1 MSGDWSSDVCSSD
14 LCYKSYK
21 TRKDTLM
28 FGLKFGKKSKKG
40 IGIEITS
47 EKVNIVQL
55 RRKGQSSYKL
65 VSYGSVELPE
75 GTVEEGRILDPVAL
89 GEIIRSLLSEKKIR
103 AKKVATAL
111 PGRETVSRLIRLPA
125 EIPDLELREMVLNQE
140 ASLYLPFPR
149 EDADVDYQKLGTSLD
164 DDGIERIEILMVATP
179 KEVTDSYI
187 QALEIAQLQVDI
199 VEISSFALIRA
210 MHNELSRFSTLAEAV
225 AIVDI
230 EYEATEITVTA
241 DGVPQFS
248 RTFPIGTAQIQNAQL
263 RAINLPP
270 RRTTDMEMLSSTVVP
285 VMDAARLASG
295 GNSPGDAAIIR
306 VVSDLSDELSRSIDF
321 FTSQS
326 PGSDVVQ
333 LLVTGPG
340 ACIGQLNEFF
350 IQKLGIN
357 TSVIDPLT
365 TIGISVDEDIPIQDR
380 MAMSVSLGLGLRE
393 V

>member
-1 MSGDWSSDVCSSD
+1 
-14 LCYKSYK
+14 
-21 TRKDTLM
+21 M
-28 FGLKFGKKSKKG
+28 FGLKFGAKSKKG

-47 EKVNIVQL
+47 EKVNLVQL

-65 VSYGSVELPE
+65 VTYGSVELPE

-89 GEIIRSLLSEKKIR
+89 GEVIRSLLADKKIKV
-103 AKKVATAL
+103 KKAATAL

-140 ASLYLPFPR
+140 ASIYLPFPR

-179 KEVTDSYI
+179 KEVTDSYM
-187 QALEIAQLQVDI
+187 QALEIAQLQVDV
-199 VEISSFALIRA
+199 VEVSSFALIRA
-210 MHNELSRFSTLAEAV
+210 MHNELARFSTLAEAV
-225 AIVDI
+225 VIVDI
-230 EYEATEITVTA
+230 EYEATEITVTV

-285 VMDAARLASG
+285 VQSMDAASLAG
-295 GNSPGDAAIIR
+295 GGGTPGDAAIMR
-306 VVSDLSDELSRSIDF
+306 VVGDLSDELRRSIDF
-321 FTSQS
+321 YTSQS

-333 LLVTGPG
+333 LLIAGPG

-350 IQKLGIN
+350 SQRLGIAA
-357 TSVIDPLT
+357 VAVDPLT
-365 TIGISVDEDIPIQDR
+365 AVGVTVDGDIPIEER
-380 MAMSVSLGLGLRE
+380 MAMSVALGLGLRE

>member
-1 MSGDWSSDVCSSD
+1 
-14 LCYKSYK
+14 
-21 TRKDTLM
+21 M
-28 FGLKFGKKSKKG
+28 FGLKFGRKSKKG

-47 EKVNIVQL
+47 EKVNLVQL

-65 VSYGSVELPE
+65 VTYGSVELPE

-89 GEIIRSLLSEKKIR
+89 GEIIRSLLTEKKV
-103 AKKVATAL
+103 KLKQVATAL

-125 EIPDLELREMVLNQE
+125 EIPDVELREMVLNQE

-149 EDADVDYQKLGTSLD
+149 EDADVDYQKLGTTLD

-187 QALEIAQLQVDI
+187 NALEIAQLQVDI
-199 VEISSFALIRA
+199 VEVSSFALIRA

-230 EYEATEITVTA
+230 EYEATEITVTV

-285 VMDAARLASG
+285 VQAMDTAGLAG
-295 GNSPGDAAIIR
+295 GGSTPGDAAIMR
-306 VVSDLSDELSRSIDF
+306 VVGDLSDELRRSIDF
-321 FTSQS
+321 YTSQS

-333 LLVTGPG
+333 LLIAGPG

-350 IQKLGIN
+350 SQRLGIAA
-357 TSVIDPLT
+357 TAVDPLAA
-365 TIGISVDEDIPIQDR
+365 IGVTVDGEMPIQER
-380 MAMSVSLGLGLRE
+380 MALSVALGLGLRE

>member
-1 MSGDWSSDVCSSD
+1 
-14 LCYKSYK
+14 
-21 TRKDTLM
+21 M
-28 FGLKFGKKSKKG
+28 FGLKFGGKSKKG

-47 EKVNIVQL
+47 EKVNLVQL

-65 VSYGSVELPE
+65 VTYGSVELPE

-89 GEIIRSLLSEKKIR
+89 GEVIRSLLADKKIKV
-103 AKKVATAL
+103 KKVATAL
-111 PGRETVSRLIRLPA
+111 PGRETVSRFIRLPA

-149 EDADVDYQKLGTSLD
+149 EDADVDYQKLGTALD

-179 KEVTDSYI
+179 KEVTDSYM
-187 QALEIAQLQVDI
+187 QALEIAQLQVDV
-199 VEISSFALIRA
+199 VEVSSFALIRA
-210 MHNELSRFSTLAEAV
+210 MRNELARFSTLAEAV

-230 EYEATEITVTA
+230 EYEATEITVTV

-285 VMDAARLASG
+285 VQSMDTASLAG
-295 GNSPGDAAIIR
+295 GGGTPGDAAIMR
-306 VVSDLSDELSRSIDF
+306 VVGDLSDELRRSIDF
-321 FTSQS
+321 YTSQS

-333 LLVTGPG
+333 LLIAGPG

-350 IQKLGIN
+350 SQRLGIAA
-357 TSVIDPLT
+357 VAVDPLT
-365 TIGISVDEDIPIQDR
+365 AVGVTVDGDIPIEER
-380 MAMSVSLGLGLRE
+380 MAMSVALGLGLRE

>member
-1 MSGDWSSDVCSSD
+1 
-14 LCYKSYK
+14 
-21 TRKDTLM
+21 M
-28 FGLKFGKKSKKG
+28 FGLKFGAKSKKG

-47 EKVNIVQL
+47 EKVNLVQL

-65 VSYGSVELPE
+65 VTYGSVELPE

-89 GEIIRSLLSEKKIR
+89 GEVIRSLLADKKIKV
-103 AKKVATAL
+103 KKAATAL

-179 KEVTDSYI
+179 KEVTDSYM
-187 QALEIAQLQVDI
+187 QALEIAQLQVDV
-199 VEISSFALIRA
+199 VEVSSFALIRA
-210 MHNELSRFSTLAEAV
+210 MHNELVRFSTLAEAV

-230 EYEATEITVTA
+230 EYEATEITVTV

-285 VMDAARLASG
+285 VQSMDAASLAG
-295 GNSPGDAAIIR
+295 GGGTPGDAAIMR
-306 VVSDLSDELSRSIDF
+306 VVGDLSDELRRSIDF
-321 FTSQS
+321 YTSQS

-333 LLVTGPG
+333 LLIAGPG

-350 IQKLGIN
+350 SQRLGIAA
-357 TSVIDPLT
+357 VAVDPLT
-365 TIGISVDEDIPIQDR
+365 AVGVTVDGDIPIEER
-380 MAMSVSLGLGLRE
+380 MAMSVALGLGLRE

>member
-1 MSGDWSSDVCSSD
+1 
-14 LCYKSYK
+14 
-21 TRKDTLM
+21 M
-28 FGLKFGKKSKKG
+28 FGLKFGGKSKKG

-47 EKVNIVQL
+47 EKVNLVQL

-65 VSYGSVELPE
+65 VTYGSVELPE

-89 GEIIRSLLSEKKIR
+89 GEVIRSLLADKKIKV
-103 AKKVATAL
+103 KKVATAL

-149 EDADVDYQKLGTSLD
+149 EDADVDYQKLGTTLD

-179 KEVTDSYI
+179 KEVTDSYM
-187 QALEIAQLQVDI
+187 QALEIAQLEVDV
-199 VEISSFALIRA
+199 VEISSFSVIRA
-210 MHNELSRFSTLAEAV
+210 MRNELARFGTLAEAV

-230 EYEATEITVTA
+230 EYEGTEITVTV

-263 RAINLPP
+263 RAMNLPP

-285 VMDAARLASG
+285 VQSIDTASLAGGSG
-295 GNSPGDAAIIR
+295 TPGDAAIMR
-306 VVSDLSDELSRSIDF
+306 AVGDLSDELRRSIDF
-321 FTSQS
+321 YTSQS

-333 LLVTGPG
+333 LLIAGPG

-350 IQKLGIN
+350 SQRLGIAA
-357 TSVIDPLT
+357 VAVDPLT
-365 TIGISVDEDIPIQDR
+365 AVGVTVDGDIPIQER
-380 MAMSVSLGLGLRE
+380 MAMSVALGLSLRE

>member
-1 MSGDWSSDVCSSD
+1 
-14 LCYKSYK
+14 
-21 TRKDTLM
+21 M
-28 FGLKFGKKSKKG
+28 FGLKFGGKAKKG

-47 EKVNIVQL
+47 EKVNLVQL

-65 VSYGSVELPE
+65 VTYGSVELPE

-89 GEIIRSLLSEKKIR
+89 GEIIRSLLADKKIKV
-103 AKKVATAL
+103 KKVATAL

-125 EIPDLELREMVLNQE
+125 EIPDIELREMVLNQE

-149 EDADVDYQKLGTSLD
+149 EDADVDYQKLGTTLD

-179 KEVTDSYI
+179 KEVTDSYM
-187 QALEIAQLQVDI
+187 QALEIAQLQVDV
-199 VEISSFALIRA
+199 VEVSSFALIRA

-230 EYEATEITVTA
+230 EYEATEITVTV

-285 VMDAARLASG
+285 VQSMDTASLAG
-295 GNSPGDAAIIR
+295 GGGTPGDAAIMR
-306 VVSDLSDELSRSIDF
+306 VVGDLSDELRRSIDF
-321 FTSQS
+321 YTSQS

-333 LLVTGPG
+333 LLIAGPG

-350 IQKLGIN
+350 SQRLGIAA
-357 TSVIDPLT
+357 VAVDPLT
-365 TIGISVDEDIPIQDR
+365 AVGVTVDGDIPIEER
-380 MAMSVSLGLGLRE
+380 MAMSVALGLGLRE

>member
-1 MSGDWSSDVCSSD
+1 
-14 LCYKSYK
+14 
-21 TRKDTLM
+21 M
-28 FGLKFGKKSKKG
+28 FGLKFGGKSKKG

-47 EKVNIVQL
+47 EKVNLVQL

-65 VSYGSVELPE
+65 VTYGSVELPE

-89 GEIIRSLLSEKKIR
+89 GEVIRSLLADKKIKV
-103 AKKVATAL
+103 KKVATAL

-149 EDADVDYQKLGTSLD
+149 EDADVDYQKLGTTLD

-179 KEVTDSYI
+179 KEVTDSYM
-187 QALEIAQLQVDI
+187 QALEIAQLEVDV
-199 VEISSFALIRA
+199 VEISSFAVIRA
-210 MHNELSRFSTLAEAV
+210 MRNELARFGTLAEAV

-230 EYEATEITVTA
+230 EYEGTEITVTV

-263 RAINLPP
+263 RAMNLPP

-285 VMDAARLASG
+285 VQSMDTASLAG
-295 GNSPGDAAIIR
+295 GSETPGDAAIMR
-306 VVSDLSDELSRSIDF
+306 AVGDLSDELRRSIDF
-321 FTSQS
+321 YTSQS

-333 LLVTGPG
+333 LLIAGPG

-350 IQKLGIN
+350 SQRLGIAA
-357 TSVIDPLT
+357 VAVDPLT
-365 TIGISVDEDIPIQDR
+365 AVGVTVDGDIPIQER
-380 MAMSVSLGLGLRE
+380 MAMSVALGLSLRE

>member
-1 MSGDWSSDVCSSD
+1 
-14 LCYKSYK
+14 
-21 TRKDTLM
+21 M
-28 FGLKFGKKSKKG
+28 FGLKFGGKSKKG

-47 EKVNIVQL
+47 EKVNLVQL

-65 VSYGSVELPE
+65 VTYGSVELPE

-89 GEIIRSLLSEKKIR
+89 GEVIRSLLADKKIKV
-103 AKKVATAL
+103 KKTATAL

-179 KEVTDSYI
+179 KEVTDSYM
-187 QALEIAQLQVDI
+187 QALEIAQLQVDV
-199 VEISSFALIRA
+199 VEVSSFALIRA

-230 EYEATEITVTA
+230 EYEATEITVTV

-285 VMDAARLASG
+285 VQSMDTASLAG
-295 GNSPGDAAIIR
+295 GGGTPGDAAIMR
-306 VVSDLSDELSRSIDF
+306 VVGDLSDELRRSIDF
-321 FTSQS
+321 YTSQS

-333 LLVTGPG
+333 LLIAGPG

-350 IQKLGIN
+350 SQRLGIAAIA
-357 TSVIDPLT
+357 VDPLT
-365 TIGISVDEDIPIQDR
+365 AIGVTTDVDIPIQER
-380 MAMSVSLGLGLRE
+380 MAMSVALGLGLRE

>member
-1 MSGDWSSDVCSSD
+1 
-14 LCYKSYK
+14 
-21 TRKDTLM
+21 M
-28 FGLKFGKKSKKG
+28 FGLKFGRKSKKG

-47 EKVNIVQL
+47 EKVNLVQL

-65 VSYGSVELPE
+65 VTYGSVELPE

-89 GEIIRSLLSEKKIR
+89 GEIIRSLLTEKKV
-103 AKKVATAL
+103 KLKQVATAL

-125 EIPDLELREMVLNQE
+125 EIPDVELREMVLNQE

-149 EDADVDYQKLGTSLD
+149 EDADVDYQKLGTTLD

-187 QALEIAQLQVDI
+187 NALEIAQLQVDI
-199 VEISSFALIRA
+199 VEVSSFALIRA

-230 EYEATEITVTA
+230 EYEATEITVTV

-285 VMDAARLASG
+285 VQAMDTAGLAG
-295 GNSPGDAAIIR
+295 GGSTPGDAAIMR
-306 VVSDLSDELSRSIDF
+306 VVGDLSDELRRSIDF
-321 FTSQS
+321 YTSQS

-333 LLVTGPG
+333 LLIAGPG

-350 IQKLGIN
+350 SQRLGIAA
-357 TSVIDPLT
+357 TAVDPLA
-365 TIGISVDEDIPIQDR
+365 TIGVTVDGEMPIQER
-380 MAMSVSLGLGLRE
+380 MALSVALGLGLRE

>member
-1 MSGDWSSDVCSSD
+1 
-14 LCYKSYK
+14 
-21 TRKDTLM
+21 M
-28 FGLKFGKKSKKG
+28 FGLKFGGKSKKG
-40 IGIEITS
+40 IGVEITS
-47 EKVNIVQL
+47 EKVNFVQL
-55 RRKGQSSYKL
+55 RRKGPSSYKL
-65 VSYGSVELPE
+65 VTHGSVELPE

-89 GEIIRSLLSEKKIR
+89 GEVIRSLLAEKKVKV
-103 AKKVATAL
+103 KKVATAL

-125 EIPDLELREMVLNQE
+125 EIPDQELREMVLNQE

-149 EDADVDYQKLGTSLD
+149 EDADVDYQKLGIALD

-179 KEVTDSYI
+179 KEVTDSYM

-199 VEISSFALIRA
+199 VEVSSFALIRA

-230 EYEATEITVTA
+230 EYEATEITVTV

-285 VMDAARLASG
+285 VQSMDTASLAG
-295 GNSPGDAAIIR
+295 GGSTPGEAAIMR
-306 VVSDLSDELSRSIDF
+306 VVGDLSDELRRSIDF
-321 FTSQS
+321 YTSQS

-333 LLVTGPG
+333 LLIAGPG

-350 IQKLGIN
+350 SQRLGIAAN
-357 TSVIDPLT
+357 AIDPLMAMGVT
-365 TIGISVDEDIPIQDR
+365 FDGDIAIQDR
-380 MAMSVSLGLGLRE
+380 MAMSVALGLGLRE

>member
-1 MSGDWSSDVCSSD
+1 
-14 LCYKSYK
+14 
-21 TRKDTLM
+21 M
-28 FGLKFGKKSKKG
+28 FGLKFGGKSKKG

-47 EKVNIVQL
+47 EKVNLVQL
-55 RRKGQSSYKL
+55 RRKGPSSYKL
-65 VSYGSVELPE
+65 VTYGSVELPE

-89 GEIIRSLLSEKKIR
+89 GEVIRSLLADKKIKV
-103 AKKVATAL
+103 KKVATAL

-125 EIPDLELREMVLNQE
+125 EIPDQELREMVLNQE

-149 EDADVDYQKLGTSLD
+149 EDADVDYQKLGITLD

-179 KEVTDSYI
+179 KEVTDSYM
-187 QALEIAQLQVDI
+187 QALEIAQLQVDV
-199 VEISSFALIRA
+199 VEVSSFALIRA
-210 MHNELSRFSTLAEAV
+210 MHNELARFSTLAEAV

-230 EYEATEITVTA
+230 EYEATEITVTV

-285 VMDAARLASG
+285 VQSMDTASLAG
-295 GNSPGDAAIIR
+295 GGGTPGDAAIMR
-306 VVSDLSDELSRSIDF
+306 VVGDLSDELRRSIDF
-321 FTSQS
+321 YTSQS

-333 LLVTGPG
+333 LLIAGPG

-350 IQKLGIN
+350 SQRLGIAAIA
-357 TSVIDPLT
+357 VDPLT
-365 TIGISVDEDIPIQDR
+365 AIGVTVDGDIPLEER
-380 MAMSVSLGLGLRE
+380 MAMSVVLGLGLRE

>member
-1 MSGDWSSDVCSSD
+1 
-14 LCYKSYK
+14 
-21 TRKDTLM
+21 M
-28 FGLKFGKKSKKG
+28 FGLKFGGKAKKG

-47 EKVNIVQL
+47 EKVNLVQL

-89 GEIIRSLLSEKKIR
+89 GEIIRSLLADKKIKV
-103 AKKVATAL
+103 KKVATAL

-125 EIPDLELREMVLNQE
+125 EIPDIELREMVLNQE

-149 EDADVDYQKLGTSLD
+149 EDADVDYQKLGTTLD

-179 KEVTDSYI
+179 KEVTDSYM
-187 QALEIAQLQVDI
+187 QALEIAQLQVDV
-199 VEISSFALIRA
+199 VEVSSFALIRA

-230 EYEATEITVTA
+230 EYEATEITVTV

-270 RRTTDMEMLSSTVVP
+270 RRTTDMEMLSSTIVP
-285 VMDAARLASG
+285 VQSMDTASLAG
-295 GNSPGDAAIIR
+295 GGGTPGDAAIMR
-306 VVSDLSDELSRSIDF
+306 VVGDLSDELRRSIDF
-321 FTSQS
+321 YTSQS

-333 LLVTGPG
+333 LLIAGPG

-350 IQKLGIN
+350 SQRLGIAAIA
-357 TSVIDPLT
+357 VDPLT
-365 TIGISVDEDIPIQDR
+365 AVGVTVDTDIPMQER
-380 MAMSVSLGLGLRE
+380 MAMSVALGLSLRE

>member
-1 MSGDWSSDVCSSD
+1 
-14 LCYKSYK
+14 
-21 TRKDTLM
+21 M
-28 FGLKFGKKSKKG
+28 FGLKFGGKSKKG

-47 EKVNIVQL
+47 ERVNLVQL
-55 RRKGQSSYKL
+55 RRKGQSSYRL
-65 VSYGSVELPE
+65 VTHGSIELPE

-89 GEIIRSLLSEKKIR
+89 GEVIRSLLSEKKV
-103 AKKVATAL
+103 KVKNVATAL

-125 EIPDLELREMVLNQE
+125 EIPDIELREMVLNQE

-149 EDADVDYQKLGTSLD
+149 EDADVDYQKLGTALD
-164 DDGIERIEILMVATP
+164 DDGIERVEILMVATP

-187 QALEIAQLQVDI
+187 QALEIAQLKADI
-199 VEISSFALIRA
+199 IEVSSFALIRA
-210 MHNELSRFSTLAEAV
+210 MHNELSRFSTMAEAV

-230 EYEATEITVTA
+230 EYEATEITVTV

-248 RTFPIGTAQIQNAQL
+248 RTFPIGTVQIQNAQL

-285 VMDAARLASG
+285 VQSMDTASLGGG
-295 GNSPGDAAIIR
+295 GNTPGDAAIMR
-306 VVSDLSDELSRSIDF
+306 VVGDLSDELRRSIDF
-321 FTSQS
+321 YTSQS

-333 LLVTGPG
+333 LLIAGPG

-350 IQKLGIN
+350 SQRLGIAA
-357 TSVIDPLT
+357 TAVDPLT
-365 TIGISVDEDIPIQDR
+365 AIGINIDGDIPIQDR
-380 MAMSVSLGLGLRE
+380 MSMSIALGLGLRE

>member
-1 MSGDWSSDVCSSD
+1 
-14 LCYKSYK
+14 
-21 TRKDTLM
+21 M
-28 FGLKFGKKSKKG
+28 FGLKFGGKSKKG

-47 EKVNIVQL
+47 EKVNLVQL

-65 VSYGSVELPE
+65 VTYGSVELPE

-89 GEIIRSLLSEKKIR
+89 GEVIRSLLADKKIKV
-103 AKKVATAL
+103 KKVATAL

-149 EDADVDYQKLGTSLD
+149 EDADVDYQKLGTTLD

-179 KEVTDSYI
+179 KEVTDSYM
-187 QALEIAQLQVDI
+187 QALEIAQLEVDV
-199 VEISSFALIRA
+199 VEISSFAVIRA
-210 MHNELSRFSTLAEAV
+210 MRNELARFGTLAEAV

-230 EYEATEITVTA
+230 EYEGTEITVTV

-263 RAINLPP
+263 RAMNLPP

-285 VMDAARLASG
+285 VQSMDTARLAG
-295 GNSPGDAAIIR
+295 GIGTPGDAAIMR
-306 VVSDLSDELSRSIDF
+306 AVGDLSDELRRSIDF
-321 FTSQS
+321 YTSQS

-333 LLVTGPG
+333 LLIAGPG

-350 IQKLGIN
+350 SQRLGIAA
-357 TSVIDPLT
+357 VAVDPLT
-365 TIGISVDEDIPIQDR
+365 AVGVTVDGDIPIQER
-380 MAMSVSLGLGLRE
+380 MAMSVALGLSLRE

>member
-1 MSGDWSSDVCSSD
+1 
-14 LCYKSYK
+14 
-21 TRKDTLM
+21 M
-28 FGLKFGKKSKKG
+28 FGLKFGGKSKKG

-47 EKVNIVQL
+47 EKVNLVQL
-55 RRKGQSSYKL
+55 KRKGQSSYKL
-65 VSYGSVELPE
+65 LTYGSVELPE

-89 GEIIRSLLSEKKIR
+89 GELIRSLLAEKKVKV
-103 AKKVATAL
+103 KKAATAL

-149 EDADVDYQKLGTSLD
+149 EDADVDYQKLGTALD

-179 KEVTDSYI
+179 KEVTDSYL
-187 QALEIAQLQVDI
+187 QALEIAQLQVDV
-199 VEISSFALIRA
+199 VEVSSFALIRS
-210 MHNELSRFSTLAEAV
+210 MYNELAKFSTLAEAV

-230 EYEATEITVTA
+230 EYEATEITVTV

-285 VMDAARLASG
+285 VQSIDTGSLAGG
-295 GNSPGDAAIIR
+295 GNTPGDAAIMR
-306 VVSDLSDELSRSIDF
+306 VVGDLSDELRRSIDF
-321 FTSQS
+321 YTSQS

-333 LLVTGPG
+333 LLIAGPG

-350 IQKLGIN
+350 SQRLGIAAIA
-357 TSVIDPLT
+357 VDPLT
-365 TIGISVDEDIPIQDR
+365 TIGVTVDVDIPIEER
-380 MAMSVSLGLGLRE
+380 MSLSVALGLGLRE

>member
-1 MSGDWSSDVCSSD
+1 
-14 LCYKSYK
+14 
-21 TRKDTLM
+21 M
-28 FGLKFGKKSKKG
+28 FGLKFGGKAKKG

-47 EKVNIVQL
+47 EKVNLVQL

-65 VSYGSVELPE
+65 VTYGSVELPE

-89 GEIIRSLLSEKKIR
+89 GEIIRSLLADKKIKV
-103 AKKVATAL
+103 KKVATAL

-125 EIPDLELREMVLNQE
+125 EIPDIELREMVLNQE

-149 EDADVDYQKLGTSLD
+149 EDADVDYQKLGTALD

-179 KEVTDSYI
+179 KEVTDSYM
-187 QALEIAQLQVDI
+187 QALKIAQLQVDV
-199 VEISSFALIRA
+199 VEVSSFALIRA

-230 EYEATEITVTA
+230 EYEATEITVTV

-285 VMDAARLASG
+285 VQSMDTASLAG
-295 GNSPGDAAIIR
+295 GGGTPGDAAIMR
-306 VVSDLSDELSRSIDF
+306 VVGDLSDELRRSIDF
-321 FTSQS
+321 YTSQS

-333 LLVTGPG
+333 LLIAGPG

-350 IQKLGIN
+350 SQRLGIAA
-357 TSVIDPLT
+357 VAVDPLT
-365 TIGISVDEDIPIQDR
+365 AVGVTVDGDIPIEER
-380 MAMSVSLGLGLRE
+380 MAMSVALGLGLRE

>member
-1 MSGDWSSDVCSSD
+1 
-14 LCYKSYK
+14 
-21 TRKDTLM
+21 M
-28 FGLKFGKKSKKG
+28 FGLKFGGKSKKG

-47 EKVNIVQL
+47 EKVNLVQL

-65 VSYGSVELPE
+65 VTYGSVELPE

-89 GEIIRSLLSEKKIR
+89 GEVIRSLLADKKIKV
-103 AKKVATAL
+103 KKVATAL

-149 EDADVDYQKLGTSLD
+149 EDADVDYQKLGTTLD

-179 KEVTDSYI
+179 KEVTDSYM
-187 QALEIAQLQVDI
+187 QALEIAQLEVDV
-199 VEISSFALIRA
+199 VEISSFAVIRA
-210 MHNELSRFSTLAEAV
+210 MRNELARFGTLAEAV

-230 EYEATEITVTA
+230 EYEGTEITVTV

-263 RAINLPP
+263 RAMNLPP

-285 VMDAARLASG
+285 VQYMDTASLAG
-295 GNSPGDAAIIR
+295 GIGTPGDAAIMR
-306 VVSDLSDELSRSIDF
+306 AVGDLSDELRRSIDF
-321 FTSQS
+321 YTSQS

-333 LLVTGPG
+333 LLIAGPG

-350 IQKLGIN
+350 SQRLGIAA
-357 TSVIDPLT
+357 VAVDPLT
-365 TIGISVDEDIPIQDR
+365 AVGVTVDGDIPIQER
-380 MAMSVSLGLGLRE
+380 MAMSVALGLSLRE

>member
-1 MSGDWSSDVCSSD
+1 
-14 LCYKSYK
+14 
-21 TRKDTLM
+21 M
-28 FGLKFGKKSKKG
+28 FGLKFGGKSKKG

-47 EKVNIVQL
+47 EKVNLVQL

-65 VSYGSVELPE
+65 VTYGSVELPE

-89 GEIIRSLLSEKKIR
+89 GEVIRSLLADKKIKV
-103 AKKVATAL
+103 KKVATAL

-149 EDADVDYQKLGTSLD
+149 EDADVDYQKLGTTLD

-179 KEVTDSYI
+179 KEVTDSYM
-187 QALEIAQLQVDI
+187 QALEIAQLQVDV
-199 VEISSFALIRA
+199 VEVSSFALIRA
-210 MHNELSRFSTLAEAV
+210 MHNELARFSTLAEAV

-230 EYEATEITVTA
+230 EYEATEITVA
-241 DGVPQFS
+241 VDGIPQFS

-285 VMDAARLASG
+285 VQSMDTASLAGSG
-295 GNSPGDAAIIR
+295 GTPGDAAIMR
-306 VVSDLSDELSRSIDF
+306 VVGDLSDELRRSIDF
-321 FTSQS
+321 YTSQS

-333 LLVTGPG
+333 LLIAGPG

-350 IQKLGIN
+350 SQRLGIAAIA
-357 TSVIDPLT
+357 VDPLT
-365 TIGISVDEDIPIQDR
+365 AIGVTVDVDIPIQER
-380 MAMSVSLGLGLRE
+380 MAMSVALGLGLRE

>member
-1 MSGDWSSDVCSSD
+1 
-14 LCYKSYK
+14 
-21 TRKDTLM
+21 M
-28 FGLKFGKKSKKG
+28 FGLKFGGKSKKG

-47 EKVNIVQL
+47 EKINLVQL
-55 RRKGQSSYKL
+55 RRKGPSSYKL
-65 VSYGSVELPE
+65 VTYGSVELPE

-89 GEIIRSLLSEKKIR
+89 GEVIRSLLTEKKIKV
-103 AKKVATAL
+103 KKVATAL

-149 EDADVDYQKLGTSLD
+149 EDADVDYQKLGISLD

-187 QALEIAQLQVDI
+187 QALEMAQLQVDI
-199 VEISSFALIRA
+199 VEVSSFALIRA

-230 EYEATEITVTA
+230 EYEATEITVTV

-285 VMDAARLASG
+285 VQSMDTGSLAGG
-295 GNSPGDAAIIR
+295 GNTPGDAAIMR
-306 VVSDLSDELSRSIDF
+306 VVGDLSDELRRSIDF
-321 FTSQS
+321 YTSQS

-333 LLVTGPG
+333 LLIAGPG

-350 IQKLGIN
+350 SQRLGIAA
-357 TSVIDPLT
+357 SAIDPLAAVGVT
-365 TIGISVDEDIPIQDR
+365 SDVDIPMYER
-380 MAMSVSLGLGLRE
+380 MAMSVALGLGLRE

>member
-1 MSGDWSSDVCSSD
+1 
-14 LCYKSYK
+14 
-21 TRKDTLM
+21 M
-28 FGLKFGKKSKKG
+28 FGLKFGGKSKKG

-47 EKVNIVQL
+47 EKVNLVQL

-65 VSYGSVELPE
+65 VTYGSVELPE

-89 GEIIRSLLSEKKIR
+89 GEVIRSLLADKKIKV
-103 AKKVATAL
+103 KKVATAL

-125 EIPDLELREMVLNQE
+125 EIPDIELREMVLNQE

-149 EDADVDYQKLGTSLD
+149 EDADVDYQKLGTTLD

-179 KEVTDSYI
+179 KEVTDSYM
-187 QALEIAQLQVDI
+187 QALEIAQLEVDV

-210 MHNELSRFSTLAEAV
+210 MHNELARFGTLAEAV

-230 EYEATEITVTA
+230 EYEGTEITVTV

-263 RAINLPP
+263 RAMNLPP

-285 VMDAARLASG
+285 VQSMDTASLAGGSG
-295 GNSPGDAAIIR
+295 TPGDAAIMR
-306 VVSDLSDELSRSIDF
+306 AVGDLSDELRRSIDF
-321 FTSQS
+321 YTSQS

-333 LLVTGPG
+333 LLIAGPG

-350 IQKLGIN
+350 SQRLGIAA
-357 TSVIDPLT
+357 VAVDPLT
-365 TIGISVDEDIPIQDR
+365 AVGVTVDGDIPIQER
-380 MAMSVSLGLGLRE
+380 MAMSVALGLSLRE

>member
-1 MSGDWSSDVCSSD
+1 
-14 LCYKSYK
+14 
-21 TRKDTLM
+21 M
-28 FGLKFGKKSKKG
+28 FGLKFGGKAKKG

-47 EKVNIVQL
+47 EKVNLVQL

-65 VSYGSVELPE
+65 VTYGSVELPE

-89 GEIIRSLLSEKKIR
+89 GEIIRSLLADKKIKV
-103 AKKVATAL
+103 KKVATAL

-125 EIPDLELREMVLNQE
+125 EIPDIELREMVLNQE

-149 EDADVDYQKLGTSLD
+149 EDADVDYQKLGTAFD

-179 KEVTDSYI
+179 KEVTDSYM
-187 QALEIAQLQVDI
+187 QALEIAQLQVDV
-199 VEISSFALIRA
+199 VEVSSFALIRA

-230 EYEATEITVTA
+230 EYEATEITVTV

-285 VMDAARLASG
+285 VQSMDTASLAG
-295 GNSPGDAAIIR
+295 GGGTPGDTAIMR
-306 VVSDLSDELSRSIDF
+306 VVGDLSDELRRSIDF
-321 FTSQS
+321 YTSQS

-333 LLVTGPG
+333 LLIAGPG

-350 IQKLGIN
+350 SQRLGIAA
-357 TSVIDPLT
+357 VAVDPLT
-365 TIGISVDEDIPIQDR
+365 AVGVTVDGDIPIEER
-380 MAMSVSLGLGLRE
+380 MAMSVALGLGLRE